1 MANFSLEQL
10 FMTGSSAVP
19 GVPTMIWRMLCA
31 CVIGALVASRFWR
44 RFLKHA
50 LGPQPQ
56 NVQAQTLMAAAGA
69 VLVVVLGDHPAR
81 AFGLVGLGSFVRFR
95 AGLSD
100 PRDAVVTFVMIGLGM
115 ACGLGLLGVALMAA
129 LLVAMMLLLF
139 DLREPATLRRV
150 LVMISGS
157 DTPAILQ
164 RLPQLFPNC
173 RVLEAADNALELGK
187 ESGRVL
193 AELELRGDVDALGL
207 RSRLEVAQVPGIRR
221 VAFVTD

>member
-1 MANFSLEQL
+1 
-10 FMTGSSAVP
+10 MTGSNAVP
-19 GVPTMIWRMLCA
+19 NVSTMIVRMLCA
-31 CVIGALVASRFWR
+31 CAIGGLVASRFWR

-115 ACGLGLLGVALMAA
+115 ACGLGLLAVALMAA
-129 LLVAMMLLLF
+129 SLVAVMLLLF
-139 DLREPATLRRV
+139 DLHEPSALRRV
-150 LVMISGS
+150 LVTINGS
-157 DTPAILQ
+157 DTQAILQ
-164 RLPQLFPNC
+164 RLPQVFPHC

-187 ESGRVL
+187 ESGRIV
-193 AELELRGDVDALGL
+193 AELELRGDVDAFGL
-207 RSRLEVAQVPGIRR
+207 RARLDVAQIPGIRR

>member
-1 MANFSLEQL
+1 MS
-10 FMTGSSAVP
+10 GSSGVP
-19 GVPTMIWRMLCA
+19 GVSTLIARMLCA
-31 CVIGALVASRFWR
+31 SVIGALVASRFWR

-115 ACGLGLLGVALMAA
+115 ACGLGLIGVALMAA
-129 LLVAMMLLLF
+129 ALVAAMLLLF
-139 DLREPATLRRV
+139 DLREPSSLRRV
-150 LVMISGS
+150 LVMINGS
-157 DTPAILQ
+157 DTHAILQ
-164 RLPQLFPNC
+164 RLPELFPHC

-187 ESGRVL
+187 ESGRVV
-193 AELELRGDVDALGL
+193 AELELRGDVDAFGL
-207 RSRLEVAQVPGIRR
+207 RARLEVAHVPGIRR
-221 VAFVTD
+221 VAFVAD